1 MVGSSASSTPST
13 RGPRYYLAMA
23 TAKAA
28 SVALKALHRNAGQFP
43 GALAEAIDPDF
54 MAHIDKPEH
63 VVFVS
68 GTNGKTTTN
77 NLLNDLLVDNGF
89 ELVDNRAGGNIANG
103 IESTFIKNAGITGR
117 QKLSTAVMEL
127 DELSSR
133 LVFPHVTPDIM
144 LVTNLY
150 RDSFSRNANP
160 DFIFSVMSEK
170 IPASTKLVLNADDLI
185 SCRMAPQCK
194 ERVYFALG
202 PMPEDEKEAQGIAC
216 DLTACPECGGRLEY
230 DYCHMRH
237 LGRAHCT
244 SCGFTNP
251 EPQYVVTRI
260 DREAHTFTV
269 EERPRGGAEE
279 RLSALGAG
287 TDGEGQPRSYTY
299 HFGTYSLTNIYNL
312 LAALV
317 VARELGVSPEAI
329 AASFER
335 GINVTAARYS
345 EREVGEYRL
354 IALASK
360 GENST
365 ATSVA
370 LDTIRREQG
379 DKILMLMLADAHKA
393 ENPVQTEYIGWYYQ
407 SDFEYLTDPTFK
419 QIVVQGA
426 TSEDL
431 LLRLRLAGVD
441 MDKLVMVATPT
452 EAADAV
458 DLTLTHDV
466 YWAYDIFNGGDVES
480 SRNRLIER
488 IEAGELAP
496 REVKNL
502 AKVDAEAEPEDAA
515 GAEDEGAAAADATGA
530 DVASAEDATGA
541 DTASA
546 DAPQMN
552 ASQPVIEVLY
562 PEYGN
567 QAGDNGNV
575 MYLRACLPNATF
587 VETSH
592 GSVPYFA
599 EHTPDLIIMCNMTE
613 RQQEAVIEQLR
624 PYRDRLAQLIDEG
637 VYMLFTGNAAEVLGK
652 GIRDAKTGAVEGLDL
667 LDITTERT
675 MRRRYLTVNVGA
687 FAPEPGS
694 DPMEVVGFKI
704 QFTQVFAGGIDG
716 AFMENSVGWGL
727 NEKVSSEGVRKNN
740 LLATWMIGPVLPLNP
755 DFTRWLLKNA
765 TGHEVPLAFEQEARA
780 AYNKRVQELKTPGMH
795 LAH

>member
-1 MVGSSASSTPST
+1 MVGSSATST

-23 TAKAA
+23 AAKAA
-28 SVALKALHRNAGQFP
+28 STALKALHRNAGQFP

-89 ELVDNRAGGNIANG
+89 KLVDNRAGGNIANG
-103 IESTFIKNAGITGR
+103 IESTFVKNASITGR
-117 QKLSTAVMEL
+117 QKLQMAVMEL

-133 LVFPHVTPDIM
+133 LVFPHVMPDIM

-170 IPASTKLVLNADDLI
+170 IPAPTKLILNADDLI
-185 SCRMAPQCK
+185 SCRLAPQCSD
-194 ERVYFALG
+194 RVYFALG

-216 DLTACPECGGRLEY
+216 DLTACPECGGKLEY

-237 LGRAHCT
+237 LGRARCT

-251 EPQYVVTRI
+251 EPNYVVTDI
-260 DREAHTFTV
+260 NREAHTFTV
-269 EERPRGGAEE
+269 EERPRNA
-279 RLSALGAG
+279 ADA
-287 TDGEGQPRSYTY
+287 QVRSYAY
-299 HFGTYSLTNIYNL
+299 RFGAYSLTNIYNL

-345 EREVGEYRL
+345 EREVGGYRL

-379 DKILMLMLADAHKA
+379 DKILLLMLADAHKA

-407 SDFEYLTDPTFK
+407 SDFEYLNDPSFK
-419 QIVVQGA
+419 QVVVQGA

-441 MDKLVMVATPT
+441 TDKLVMVATPE

-458 DLTLTHDV
+458 DLTLTKDV
-466 YWAYDIFNGGDVES
+466 YWAYDIFNGGDVEA
-480 SRNRLIER
+480 SRTRLIER
-488 IEAGELAP
+488 IEAGEQEP
-496 REVKNL
+496 RPVRNM
-502 AKVDAEAEPEDAA
+502 AQA
-515 GAEDEGAAAADATGA
+515 GDGGEGDDADAP
-530 DVASAEDATGA
+530 ATPATVPA
-541 DTASA
+541 DTASE
-546 DAPQMN
+546 P
-552 ASQPVIEVLY
+552 PVIEVLY

-587 VETSH
+587 IETSH
-592 GSVPYFA
+592 GVVPYFA
-599 EHTPDLIIMCNMTE
+599 DHTPDLIIMCNMTE
-613 RQQEAVIEQLR
+613 HQQEAVIEQLR
-624 PYRDRLAQLIDEG
+624 PYKDRLAQLVDEG
-637 VYMLFTGNAAEVLGK
+637 VCMLFTGNAAEVLGAS
-652 GIRDAKTGAVEGLDL
+652 IRDSKTGAVEGLGL
-667 LDITTERT
+667 LDITTERS
-675 MRRRYLTVNVGA
+675 MDRRVLTVNVGS
-687 FAPEPGS
+687 FEPGDGA
-694 DPMEVVGFKI
+694 DPLEIVGFKI
-704 QFTQVFAGGIDG
+704 QFTQVHAGGAD
-716 AFMENSVGWGL
+716 APFMENTVGWGL
-727 NEKVSSEGVRKNN
+727 NERTQSEGVRKNN
-740 LLATWMIGPVLPLNP
+740 LLATWMIGPLLPLNP
-755 DFTRWLLKNA
+755 DFTGWLLDNI
-765 TGHEVPLAFEQEARA
+765 TGGGSPHLAFEPEARS
-780 AYNKRVQELKTPGMH
+780 AYLKRLRELKTPGMH
-795 LAH
+795 LAN

>member
-1 MVGSSASSTPST
+1 MVGSSATST

-23 TAKAA
+23 AAKAA
-28 SVALKALHRNAGQFP
+28 STALKALHRNAGQFP

-89 ELVDNRAGGNIANG
+89 KLVDNRAGGNIANG
-103 IESTFIKNAGITGR
+103 IESTFVKNASITGR
-117 QKLSTAVMEL
+117 QKLKMAVMEL

-170 IPASTKLVLNADDLI
+170 IPAPTKLILNADDLI
-185 SCRMAPQCK
+185 SCRLAPQCSD
-194 ERVYFALG
+194 RVYFALG

-216 DLTACPECGGRLEY
+216 DLTACPECGGKLEY

-237 LGRAHCT
+237 LGRARCT

-251 EPQYVVTRI
+251 EPNYVVTDI
-260 DREAHTFTV
+260 NREAHTFTV
-269 EERPRGGAEE
+269 EERPRNA
-279 RLSALGAG
+279 ADA
-287 TDGEGQPRSYTY
+287 QVRSYTY
-299 HFGTYSLTNIYNL
+299 RFGTYSLTNIYNL

-345 EREVGEYRL
+345 EREVGGYRL

-379 DKILMLMLADAHKA
+379 DKILLLMLADAHKA

-407 SDFEYLTDPTFK
+407 SDFEYLNDPSFK
-419 QIVVQGA
+419 QVVVQGA

-441 MDKLVMVATPT
+441 TDKLVMVATPE

-458 DLTLTHDV
+458 DLTLTKDV
-466 YWAYDIFNGGDVES
+466 YWAYDIFNGGDVDT
-480 SRNRLIER
+480 SRNRLIGR
-488 IEAGELAP
+488 IEAGELRP
-496 REVKNL
+496 CPVKNM
-502 AKVDAEAEPEDAA
+502 AQANAAEGDAENAGNAPTDAL
-515 GAEDEGAAAADATGA
+515 G
-530 DVASAEDATGA
+530 
-541 DTASA
+541 
-546 DAPQMN
+546 
-552 ASQPVIEVLY
+552 QPVIEVLY

-587 VETSH
+587 IETSH
-592 GSVPYFA
+592 GAVPYFA
-599 EHTPDLIIMCNMTE
+599 DHTPDLIIMCNMTE
-613 RQQEAVIEQLR
+613 HQQEAVIEQLR
-624 PYRDRLAQLIDEG
+624 PYKDRLARLIDEG
-637 VYMLFTGNAAEVLGK
+637 VHMLFTGNAAEVLGSS
-652 GIRDAKTGAVEGLDL
+652 IHDAKTGTVEGLGL
-667 LDITTERT
+667 LDIMTERT
-675 MRRRYLTVNVGA
+675 MSMRYRSVVVGSFETDSA
-687 FAPEPGS
+687 KKPLEI
-694 DPMEVVGFKI
+694 VGFKI
-704 QFTQVFAGGIDG
+704 QFTQVNAGTDVVP
-716 AFMENSVGWGL
+716 FMENTVGWGL
-727 NEKVSSEGVRKNN
+727 NERTQSEGVRKSN
-740 LLATWMIGPVLPLNP
+740 LLATWMIGPLLPLNP
-755 DFTRWLLKNA
+755 DFTGWLLDNI
-765 TGHEVPLAFEQEARA
+765 TGGGSPHLAFEPEARS
-780 AYNKRVQELKTPGMH
+780 AYLKRLRELKTPGMH
-795 LAH
+795 LAN